1 MNTLEE
7 YISEHGYSINDF
19 SESEIELLKKELE
32 AINSGRSILDGV
44 FASKETPDYSKD
56 WFKANAVMKYEL
68 KYFE

>member
-56 WFKANAVMKYEL
+56 
-68 KYFE
+68 